1 MKINNILKQW
11 KSIFFRKNDIE
22 TKATNST
29 RTKYL
34 SKVLN
39 MLVLNEKMV
48 ENFCRL
54 NNDDTELLVSKE
66 EKENQFV
73 EKFTND
79 LKVFESLT
87 IKESNTEKIVY
98 DCRSYEEKKNEID
111 DEELMKY
118 LSKVKSKIRRN
129 ATCETILR
137 QPKNKDLFNCMVT
150 LLQEETFNNLL
161 GQKNFLK

>member
-73 EKFTND
+73 EKFTN
-79 LKVFESLT
+79 
-87 IKESNTEKIVY
+87 
-98 DCRSYEEKKNEID
+98 
-111 DEELMKY
+111 
-118 LSKVKSKIRRN
+118 
-129 ATCETILR
+129 
-137 QPKNKDLFNCMVT
+137 
-150 LLQEETFNNLL
+150 
-161 GQKNFLK
+161 